1 MREEQQTLT
10 VRGNVRHP
18 SICSTETMHAL
29 PDGADPNQ
37 AVMQNVPFFV
47 DGLNFGDV
55 VRLGPPDEVGI
66 RPIEAVVIPSGC
78 VRFLALTGPLRQSD
92 LVEHLYGLFQPPLIR
107 IETGEGLISVSV
119 HPDLEPE
126 APVYE
131 VFDWFEA
138 RGIPPGDE
146 SVGVSNVFESEIGPL
161 GYPPAF
167 P

>member
-10 VRGNVRHP
+10 VRGHVRHA
-18 SICSTETMHAL
+18 STCSSETLHAL
-29 PDGADPNQ
+29 PDPTDPHQ
-37 AVMQNVPFFV
+37 AVIQNVPFFV

-55 VRLGPPDEVGI
+55 VRLGPPDDIGI

-78 VRFLALTGPLRQSD
+78 VRFLVVTGPLSESD
-92 LVEHLYGLFQPPLIR
+92 LVDHLCDLFSSHAVRVEI
-107 IETGEGLISVSV
+107 GEGLVAVSV

-126 APVYE
+126 EAVFE

-138 RGIPPGDE
+138 QGVPPGDD
-146 SVGVSNVFESEIGPL
+146 SVGVSHLLESEIGPL
-161 GYPPAF
+161 GYPPGL

>member
-1 MREEQQTLT
+1 MREEPQTLIVGGFVRYPT
-10 VRGNVRHP
+10 V
-18 SICSTETMHAL
+18 CSRETMHAL
-29 PDGADPNQ
+29 PDPADPDQ
-37 AVMQNVPFFV
+37 AMIQNVPFFV

-55 VRLGPPDEVGI
+55 VRLGPPDDIGI

-78 VRFLALTGPLRQSD
+78 VRFLVLTGPLPEPD
-92 LVEHLYGLFQPPLIR
+92 LVEHLSDLFPAPEVR
-107 IETGEGLISVSV
+107 AESGEGLVAVSV

-126 APVYE
+126 EAVYE

-146 SVGVSNVFESEIGPL
+146 SVGVSHLFESEIGPL